1 MSLLVTLLVFI
12 AVVAVVTLVGM
23 RLYVRPKE
31 AMERVAGGIDQ
42 TEHMPAHPSLAI
54 YELIKR
60 LGNFIPQSPKDVTVM
75 QRRLIRAGIR
85 NENALK
91 ILYGAKFVCGVS
103 FPLLMG
109 LGGSTSSM
117 EPSNK
122 IFGVLGAA
130 AAGFFL
136 PNEYVRRM
144 ASKRQKEIARGLAN
158 ALDLLVVCVE
168 SGLGLDQ
175 AILQVSKE
183 LEHAHP
189 EISEEFG
196 FVNLELKA
204 GKRRVDALR
213 NLAERTGV
221 DDLKKLVAVLI
232 QADRFGTGVA
242 VSLRQHSDFM
252 RVQARQIAEEKAAK
266 LGVKL
271 IFPIFFC
278 ILPSL
283 FVVTVGPVAVKI
295 MRELV
300 PMMNSIQY
308 GLKLRTKE
316 AH

>member
-1 MSLLVTLLVFI
+1 MPLLLSFLVFI

-75 QRRLIRAGIR
+75 QRRLIRAGVR

-91 ILYGAKFVCGVS
+91 ILYGAKAVCGIGI
-103 FPLLMG
+103 PLLVA
-109 LGGSTSSM
+109 LLVVPSSA
-117 EPSNK
+117 ESSNK
-122 IFGVLGAA
+122 IFYILASAA
-130 AAGFFL
+130 VGFFG

-144 ASKRQKEIARGLAN
+144 AAKRQKEIARGLAN

-242 VSLRQHSDFM
+242 QSLRAHSDFM

-300 PMMNSIQY
+300 PMMNSV
-308 GLKLRTKE
+308 
-316 AH
+316 

>member
-1 MSLLVTLLVFI
+1 MLFLTVFLFVGVAALV
-12 AVVAVVTLVGM
+12 AGAGM
-23 RLYVRPKE
+23 KMYVRPKE
-31 AMERVAGGIDQ
+31 AMERVAGGLDHPEQ
-42 TEHMPAHPSLAI
+42 MPLHPSLAFH
-54 YELIKR
+54 ELIKK
-60 LGNFIPQSPKDVTVM
+60 LANFVPQSPKDVTVM

-85 NENALK
+85 SESALR
-91 ILYGAKFVCGVS
+91 ILYGAKAGLGIAL
-103 FPLLMG
+103 PLL
-109 LGGSTSSM
+109 
-117 EPSNK
+117 
-122 IFGVLGAA
+122 VGAA
-130 AAGFFL
+130 VAGSSTDGGNKVMMVLVAAALGFFG
-136 PNEYVRRM
+136 PNEYVRRL
-144 ASKRQKEIARGLAN
+144 AGRRQHQVARGLPN

-175 AILQVSKE
+175 AILQVAKE

-189 EISEEFG
+189 EISEEFA

-213 NLAERTGV
+213 NLAERSGV

-242 VSLRQHSDFM
+242 QSLRAHADFM

-283 FVVTVGPVAVKI
+283 FVVTVGPVAMKI
-295 MRELV
+295 VRELI
-300 PMMNSIQY
+300 PMMTN
-308 GLKLRTKE
+308 L
-316 AH
+316 

>member
-1 MSLLVTLLVFI
+1 MPFFLTLVVFI
-12 AVVAVVTLVGM
+12 ALAVAVALAGM
-23 RLYVRPKE
+23 KLYVRPKE
-31 AMERVAGGIDQ
+31 AMERVVGGIEDQ
-42 TEHMPAHPSLAI
+42 HVPSHPSLAFHD
-54 YELIKR
+54 LIKR
-60 LGNFIPQSPKDVTVM
+60 LGSMVPQSPKDVTVM
-75 QRRLIRAGIR
+75 QRRLIRAGVR

-91 ILYGAKFVCGVS
+91 ILYGSKAALGVAL
-103 FPLLMG
+103 PLLAAVAVA
-109 LGGSTSSM
+109 GSNFETG
-117 EPSNK
+117 NK
-122 IFGVLGAA
+122 FATILIAA
-130 AAGFFL
+130 AVGFFG

-144 ASKRQKEIARGLAN
+144 AGRRQKEISRGLPN

-196 FVNLELKA
+196 LVNLELKA
-204 GKRRVDALR
+204 GKRRVEALR
-213 NLAERTGV
+213 NLGERTGV

-242 VSLRQHSDFM
+242 ASLRAHADFM
-252 RVQARQIAEEKAAK
+252 RIQSRQVAEEKAAK

-283 FVVTVGPVAVKI
+283 FVVTVGPVIMKI
-295 MRELV
+295 LRELV
-300 PMMNSIQY
+300 PMMNNI
-308 GLKLRTKE
+308 
-316 AH
+316 

>member
-1 MSLLVTLLVFI
+1 MFLLLSVAVFLS
-12 AVVAVVTLVGM
+12 VVAGGAAIGLK
-23 RLYVRPKE
+23 LYVRPKE
-31 AMERVAGGIDQ
+31 ALERITGTMEVEQA
-42 TEHMPAHPSLAI
+42 MPSHPSLAFHD
-54 YELIKR
+54 LIKR
-60 LGNFIPQSPKDVTVM
+60 LGNYVPQSPKDVTVM
-75 QRRLIRAGIR
+75 RRRLIRAGIR

-91 ILYGAKFVCGVS
+91 ILYGAKAA
-103 FPLLMG
+103 L
-109 LGGSTSSM
+109 
-117 EPSNK
+117 
-122 IFGVLGAA
+122 GVLLPLIVTSLIAGSATESGNKLAA
-130 AAGFFL
+130 ILAATGVGFFG
-136 PNEYVRRM
+136 PNEYVRRL
-144 ASKRQKEIARGLAN
+144 AAKRQHEISRGLAN

-204 GKRRVDALR
+204 GKRRVEALR

-242 VSLRQHSDFM
+242 QSLRAHADFM
-252 RVQARQIAEEKAAK
+252 RIQARQIAEEKAAK

-283 FVVTVGPVAVKI
+283 FLVTVGPVAMKI
-295 MRELV
+295 VRELI
-300 PMMNSIQY
+300 PMMN
-308 GLKLRTKE
+308 GM
-316 AH
+316 